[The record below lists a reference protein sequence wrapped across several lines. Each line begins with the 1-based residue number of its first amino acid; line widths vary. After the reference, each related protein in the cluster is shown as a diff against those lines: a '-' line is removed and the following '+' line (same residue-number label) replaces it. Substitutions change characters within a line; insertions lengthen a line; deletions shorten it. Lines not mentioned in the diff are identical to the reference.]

1 MRVALWTTR
10 LSLGHV
16 LDARRMTTTT
26 SPAHAAAAFS
36 ARPPVDDSVA
46 APPAARPPLDGADGS
61 PGDAGSAHGDAGAS
75 HGDAGAGLPDVLDAH
90 TPLPA
95 RADLDR
101 RVRQLIPCAV
111 QRQLWLL
118 LFDENDVQM
127 PVMIPIGDLPLH
139 ADGPAVDGEGVLELL
154 VMMAKEFTVASFVF
168 VLEREGSR
176 SLSDDDVAW
185 LTYLLEVDA
194 GRDFR
199 VRAAYLCHDDGVSG
213 YDEAD
218 LDELSRRRH
227 QAVSASSFD
236 M

>member
-1 MRVALWTTR
+1 MALWTTGFAFGR
-10 LSLGHV
+10 V
-16 LDARRMTTTT
+16 PDARRMTTTT
-26 SPAHAAAAFS
+26 TSAAEADAS
-36 ARPPVDDSVA
+36 SVHPLVDDAVA
-46 APPAARPPLDGADGS
+46 APPPTRPPIDGADASAGDGSAS
-61 PGDAGSAHGDAGAS
+61 PGDVGAAHGDSGA
-75 HGDAGAGLPDVLDAH
+75 ALPDALDAH

-176 SLSDDDVAW
+176 SLSDDDIAW

-199 VRAAYLCHDDGVSG
+199 VRAAYLCNDDGVSG
-213 YDEAD
+213 YDEGN

>member
-1 MRVALWTTR
+1 MALWTTR
-10 LSLGHV
+10 LPLGRV
-16 LDARRMTTTT
+16 PDARRMTTTT
-26 SPAHAAAAFS
+26 SPAPMAAS
-36 ARPPVDDSVA
+36 SSVRPPLDDSVA
-46 APPAARPPLDGADGS
+46 APPPARPPLDGADVS
-61 PGDAGSAHGDAGAS
+61 PGDAGSAHGDVGT
-75 HGDAGAGLPDVLDAH
+75 GMPDALDAH

-176 SLSDDDVAW
+176 SLSDDDIAW

-213 YDEAD
+213 YDDGD